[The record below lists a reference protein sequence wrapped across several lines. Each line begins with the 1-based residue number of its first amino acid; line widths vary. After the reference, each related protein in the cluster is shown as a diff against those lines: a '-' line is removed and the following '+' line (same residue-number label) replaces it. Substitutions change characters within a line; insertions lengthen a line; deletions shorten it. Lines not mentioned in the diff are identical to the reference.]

1 MHLLFKIAI
10 TELAFDYFTLITIY
24 MNYYQFDGLD
34 SIPKKVGALRFSL
47 KRYFKFHFAVSNK
60 CSDQTFVHPSN
71 AAITS
76 FKSFCA
82 IAILFLI
89 KSFDASFKIGPE
101 SAFAEGKLTAGIQNL
116 KSSRVFGFLAKE
128 KGNLFDTIILKKS

>member
-47 KRYFKFHFAVSNK
+47 KRYSKFHFAVS
-60 CSDQTFVHPSN
+60 
-71 AAITS
+71 
-76 FKSFCA
+76 
-82 IAILFLI
+82 
-89 KSFDASFKIGPE
+89 
-101 SAFAEGKLTAGIQNL
+101 
-116 KSSRVFGFLAKE
+116 
-128 KGNLFDTIILKKS
+128 

>member
-1 MHLLFKIAI
+1 
-10 TELAFDYFTLITIY
+10 

-34 SIPKKVGALRFSL
+34 SIPKKVSTLRFSL

-89 KSFDASFKIGPE
+89 KSFDTSFKIGLE
-101 SAFAEGKLTAGIQNL
+101 STFAKGNLTAGIQNL
-116 KSSRVFGFLAKE
+116 ESSRVSGFSAKE
-128 KGNLFDTIILKKS
+128 KGNSFDTTILKKS